1 MTLGERFGENLR
13 RIRRG
18 TGLSQ
23 EAVALRASLHRTEIS
38 ALERGLK
45 EPRLKT
51 ILKLCAAV
59 ETEPGKLLAGMEWL
73 PAAEVKGRFDIPQG
87 RFDLPDLDA
96 TL

>member
-1 MTLGERFGENLR
+1 MTLAERFGENLR

-18 TGLSQ
+18 MSLSQ

-38 ALERGLK
+38 ALEWGLK

-51 ILKLCAAV
+51 ILKVCAAV
-59 ETEPGKLLAGMEWL
+59 EAEPSELMAGMEWL
-73 PAAEVKGRFDIPQG
+73 PGAEVKG